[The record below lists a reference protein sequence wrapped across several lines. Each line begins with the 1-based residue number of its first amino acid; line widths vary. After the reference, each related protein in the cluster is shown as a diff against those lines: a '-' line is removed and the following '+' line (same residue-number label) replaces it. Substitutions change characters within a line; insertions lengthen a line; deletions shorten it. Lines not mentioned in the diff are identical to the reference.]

1 MLPPLSKTIGPIP
14 VAAESPEPA
23 TSAMML
29 LGFGSLF
36 FAGDRKAKR
45 GQTALSA
52 ANRQLP
58 HDVRRDRRNAVFLC
72 RRPPSISAPC

>member
-1 MLPPLSKTIGPIP
+1 MLTPLSKAVGPIP
-14 VAAESPEPA
+14 VETVAVPEPA

-36 FAGDRKAKR
+36 FAGYRKAKR

-52 ANRQLP
+52 A
-58 HDVRRDRRNAVFLC
+58 
-72 RRPPSISAPC
+72 

>member
-1 MLPPLSKTIGPIP
+1 MDVTLDDRPDMLTPLSKAVGPIP
-14 VAAESPEPA
+14 VETVAVPEPA

-36 FAGDRKAKR
+36 FAGYRKAKR

-52 ANRQLP
+52 A
-58 HDVRRDRRNAVFLC
+58 
-72 RRPPSISAPC
+72 

>member
-1 MLPPLSKTIGPIP
+1 
-14 VAAESPEPA
+14 
-23 TSAMML
+23 MML